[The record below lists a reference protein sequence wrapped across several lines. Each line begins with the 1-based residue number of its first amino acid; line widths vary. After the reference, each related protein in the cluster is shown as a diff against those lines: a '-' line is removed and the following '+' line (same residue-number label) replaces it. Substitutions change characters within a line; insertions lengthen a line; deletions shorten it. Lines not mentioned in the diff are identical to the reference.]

1 MYRSARL
8 ERFFRRH
15 PLAGF
20 LTVLLMGGICVVI
33 LLTYAASGR
42 SPRSGLPMWVIA
54 TAGILLFGWV
64 GVKYVALLRRRRGDR
79 P

>member
-1 MYRSARL
+1 MFRSARL

-15 PLAGF
+15 PVAGL

-33 LLTYAASGR
+33 LLTEAGAR

-64 GVKYVALLRRRRGDR
+64 GAKYAGLVRRRRGDR